1 MAAMRVYRRGKR
13 AVKGDV
19 HMDELLAVI
28 GLTAGVVAVVAQV
41 LENLKLTFKGDEHVH
56 KTK

>member
-1 MAAMRVYRRGKR
+1 
-13 AVKGDV
+13 
-19 HMDELLAVI
+19 MDKLLAVI
-28 GLTAGVVAVVAQV
+28 GLTAGVAAVVAQV

>member
-1 MAAMRVYRRGKR
+1 
-13 AVKGDV
+13 
-19 HMDELLAVI
+19 MDELLAVI
-28 GLTAGVVAVVAQV
+28 GLTAGVAAVVAQV

>member
-1 MAAMRVYRRGKR
+1 
-13 AVKGDV
+13 
-19 HMDELLAVI
+19 MDKLLAVI